1 VLHGDF
7 WPGNTLWRD
16 GRLVGVID
24 WEDAAIGD
32 PLADVANARLELLW
46 AFGADTDEDFTRR
59 YAAAMPA
66 VDLTDLPCW
75 DLEADRRLTGRIGE
89 WGLDEATQKAMH
101 AQRET
106 FVAKARLRLSRG

>member
-1 VLHGDF
+1 MARGRGSSSAVMAPST
-7 WPGNTLWRD
+7 WTPTLGSLRTSSD
-16 GRLVGVID
+16 SCRCSSRP
-24 WEDAAIGD
+24 ESQ
-32 PLADVANARLELLW
+32 
-46 AFGADTDEDFTRR
+46 AFGADTGEDFTRR

-101 AQRET
+101 ARRET